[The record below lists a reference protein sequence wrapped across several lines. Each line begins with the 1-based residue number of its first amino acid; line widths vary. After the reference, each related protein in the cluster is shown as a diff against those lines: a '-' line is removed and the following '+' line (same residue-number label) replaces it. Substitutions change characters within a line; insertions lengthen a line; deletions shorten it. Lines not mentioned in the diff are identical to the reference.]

1 MFDFSREAILS
12 MLLSL
17 PAILFCLSVHEF
29 AHGWVAN
36 KLGDHTARNFGR
48 LTLNPIQHIDPFG
61 FIALLIAGFGWAK
74 PVPVNPRYFN
84 KPKRD
89 MALVGLAGPLSNVLS
104 AFIFAFVY
112 ALALKL
118 CNAYFVENFATM
130 TEKAFNLMNALLQII
145 GAFVTINLGLAVF
158 NMIPIPPLDGSRI
171 LDGFLSS
178 KIYAAYHKYEQY
190 ISIAFIII
198 IFATDI
204 LDGVMGTAI
213 GWLLEVVMYIPEKV
227 FGLR

>member
-1 MFDFSREAILS
+1 MFDKAELLNK
-12 MLLSL
+12 LLSL
-17 PAILFCLSVHEF
+17 PAILFCLSIHEF
-29 AHGWVAN
+29 SHGWVAN

-74 PVPVNPRYFN
+74 PVPVNTRYFQ

-89 MALVGLAGPLSNVLS
+89 MALVGLAGPASNLLC

-112 ALALKL
+112 ALASKL
-118 CNAYFVENFATM
+118 CTEYFYENIM
-130 TEKAFNLMNALLQII
+130 TISDKTVDLMNMFLQIL

-171 LDGFLSS
+171 LDGFLPS
-178 KIYAAYHKYEQY
+178 KVYAAYHRYEQY
-190 ISIAFIII
+190 VSVAFIII
-198 IFATDI
+198 ILATDI

-227 FGLR
+227 FGLL